1 MLIISIFINLCSSQP
16 DTCNGFVWRP
26 QGEFFFTRTA
36 VDPMHGHRK
45 RDSKTSCRKVGTSP
59 IYVFFVTDRTCLII
73 LVYRSNASIEVWDV
87 SYKPHID
94 RVLICDS
101 SVEGLAWYN
110 ERLFSCSA
118 NGTVTEH
125 DLHSLSPLVCD
136 SNAIHQWF
144 IVLSFFFIYHV
155 CVSV

>member
-1 MLIISIFINLCSSQP
+1 MY
-16 DTCNGFVWRP
+16 
-26 QGEFFFTRTA
+26 
-36 VDPMHGHRK
+36 GHRK

-59 IYVFFVTDRTCLII
+59 VNVFFSTDWTCLIVF
-73 LVYRSNASIEVWDV
+73 VYRSNASIEVWDV

-125 DLHSLSPLVCD
+125 DLHSLSPLVSD

-144 IVLSFFFIYHV
+144 IALSFFSFIMFVFQYNKTLTSGSCWCLAIHKNSGRLA
-155 CVSV
+155 VS